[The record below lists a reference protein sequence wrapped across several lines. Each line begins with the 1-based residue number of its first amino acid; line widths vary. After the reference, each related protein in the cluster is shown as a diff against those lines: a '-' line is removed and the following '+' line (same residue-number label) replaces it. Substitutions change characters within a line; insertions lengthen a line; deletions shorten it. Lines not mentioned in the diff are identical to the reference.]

1 MKKTLLAFGLATL
14 CLVACE
20 KNTNEVKSDN
30 NNTANNTAKEQEVA
44 QKTSSNADAP
54 KAIIKFET
62 ENYNFGNVNEGE
74 KVKYAYK
81 FKNEGKTPLIIESAK
96 PSCGCTVPTF
106 PKDPIPPGG
115 TGEIVAEFDSQG
127 RPGETHKTI
136 TITANTEPT
145 TTVLNLKGFVKG
157 KNPVNEDL
165 NKLKGPL
172 RNQ

>member
-1 MKKTLLAFGLATL
+1 MKKKILAFSLFAF
-14 CLVACE
+14 CFVACE
-20 KNTNEVKSDN
+20 KNTNETKSDAN
-30 NNTANNTAKEQEVA
+30 TNTANAVGSSKEAKENNEN
-44 QKTSSNADAP
+44 TP

-62 ENYNFGNVNEGE
+62 ENYDFGSINEGE

-81 FKNEGKTPLIIESAK
+81 FKNEGKNPLIIESAK

-127 RPGETHKTI
+127 RPGETQKTI

-145 TTVLNLKGFVKG
+145 TTVLNLKGFVKSN
-157 KNPVNEDL
+157 NPQNEDL
-165 NKLKGPL
+165 NKMKGPL